1 MMGKSLKES
10 LNAQVWQQ
18 NLPFLPA
25 LPGEQQV
32 ALFAYSR
39 RAGQQVQ

>member
-10 LNAQVWQQ
+10 LNAQVWPPD
-18 NLPFLPA
+18 LPFLQA
-25 LPGEQQV
+25 LPREQQV